1 MGTSS
6 FDLST
11 DLFSLYVLFSHLR
24 PRDGTP
30 ENCFFQISSYSCAL
44 VCLIYEKTK
53 GKFPGEHH
61 VV

>member
-11 DLFSLYVLFSHLR
+11 DIFSLYVLFSHFR
-24 PRDGTP
+24 PRDSTP
-30 ENCFFQISSYSCAL
+30 ENCFLPISSYSRAH

-61 VV
+61 MV